1 MQEIVVLRLYRG
13 FTPKLV
19 FTSPLLTEDD
29 FLLGLRDLESVLPL
43 DLGDSILKAID
54 RTPALLLGLS
64 LHLWDHRELFRNVFR
79 GKPLPDGSLS
89 VVEPKSPEVTL
100 WKEGTGL
107 PAGSRVHVVE
117 ATGADLTRDLAAFAE
132 ESGP

>member
-1 MQEIVVLRLYRG
+1 M
-13 FTPKLV
+13 
-19 FTSPLLTEDD
+19 
-29 FLLGLRDLESVLPL
+29 
-43 DLGDSILKAID
+43 SILFK
-54 RTPALLLGLS
+54 TPALLLGLS

-79 GKPLPDGSLS
+79 NKPLPDGSLA

-100 WKEGTGL
+100 WREGTGL

-117 ATGADLTRDLAAFAE
+117 ATGADLTSDLAAFAE